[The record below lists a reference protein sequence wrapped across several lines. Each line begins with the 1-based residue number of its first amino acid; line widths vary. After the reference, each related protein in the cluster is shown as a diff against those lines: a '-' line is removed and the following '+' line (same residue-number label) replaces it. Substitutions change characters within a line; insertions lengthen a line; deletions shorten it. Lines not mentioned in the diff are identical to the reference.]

1 MTSSD
6 HVPNSHFF
14 FFFCNNGGYTLSKK
28 GCFAHFRPRKLNND
42 LINNQKMWVLFL
54 IFRAGK
60 CFFRLTKRWFG
71 ERWRVTF
78 MVVIFRTDAIRSQMS
93 GNYDYSDEGSQALQF
108 DWVTFTINQPEN
120 TKMSEGGKINL
131 VDKLTLKIGIL
142 LPGNIENIIF
152 LMFVSFRLVH

>member
-1 MTSSD
+1 
-6 HVPNSHFF
+6 
-14 FFFCNNGGYTLSKK
+14 
-28 GCFAHFRPRKLNND
+28 
-42 LINNQKMWVLFL
+42 
-54 IFRAGK
+54 
-60 CFFRLTKRWFG
+60 
-71 ERWRVTF
+71 
-78 MVVIFRTDAIRSQMS
+78 MS